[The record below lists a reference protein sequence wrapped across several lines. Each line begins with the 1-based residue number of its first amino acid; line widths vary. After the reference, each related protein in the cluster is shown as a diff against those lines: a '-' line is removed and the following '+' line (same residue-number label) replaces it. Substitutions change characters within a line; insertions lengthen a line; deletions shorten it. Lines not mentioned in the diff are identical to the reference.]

1 MAISDSDIS
10 DTLAAYLED
19 HPDEATLLSEPM
31 RLLRGGHDFASRRT
45 FPMHVTVGAL
55 LVRQHSEVLLVR
67 HKAYGGLLLQPG
79 GHLEENDFTLIDAA
93 VRELAEETGLDPS
106 GVALESPNPVYIEYG
121 PVPARPVKD
130 EPAHFHLDV
139 GYWFTTATAD
149 IGQIQESE
157 VSAAAWYPLAEA
169 ERLVGHRIG
178 RARVDQP
185 ER

>member
-67 HKAYGGLLLQPG
+67 HKAYGGMLLQPG
-79 GHLEENDFTLIDAA
+79 GHLEENDVTLIDAA

-106 GVALESPNPVYIEYG
+106 VVALESPNPVYIEYG
-121 PVPARPVKD
+121 PVPARP
-130 EPAHFHLDV
+130 L
-139 GYWFTTATAD
+139 
-149 IGQIQESE
+149 SE
-157 VSAAAWYPLAEA
+157 VVKVPGQVVAGLPVEA
-169 ERLVGHRIG
+169 REFRHESWPTCKVAMHG
-178 RARVDQP
+178 DQ
-185 ER
+185 